1 MTSNVATQFVISWRS
16 WRSWRSYN
24 VILFPGAASP
34 QAVKKLLAL
43 SEQSKP
49 RQKNPVV
56 SLERGDSGAG
66 GPRVDRADQPTPVNL
81 TSESSSVTSRP
92 REAKA
97 QAVNGKTKVRKVQ
110 NSIGSVTSTD
120 SGYGQGGQ
128 GGGLER
134 LERNQSESP
143 LLPPRRRY
151 HQHYHRQHQHGES
164 HHIPSQHSYGT
175 RLPVKT
181 HPEPSHVRNDSSSI
195 FLPKIKMNT
204 I

>member
-1 MTSNVATQFVISWRS
+1 MLA
-16 WRSWRSYN
+16 
-24 VILFPGAASP
+24 GAASP

-143 LLPPRRRY
+143 LLPSRRRY

-164 HHIPSQHSYGT
+164 QHLTQYHGSSHYGAA
-175 RLPVKT
+175 L
-181 HPEPSHVRNDSSSI
+181 
-195 FLPKIKMNT
+195 
-204 I
+204 